1 MYDIAVIFMGQYPF
15 SHSKT
20 FFFKTKNWRK
30 KWSVNKNSTEK
41 NRDEDDVTK
50 NTELDEKIVP
60 KDEQI
65 TLNIPRSYLHIFK
78 KCAVR

>member
-1 MYDIAVIFMGQYPF
+1 MIDPQGRKIDQAEVNLEID
-15 SHSKT
+15 KRA
-20 FFFKTKNWRK
+20 KNDSSEK
-30 KWSVNKNSTEK
+30 GKNVTEK
-41 NRDEDDVTK
+41 SRDKDDVTK
-50 NTELDEKIVP
+50 NIELDEKIVP

>member
-1 MYDIAVIFMGQYPF
+1 MIDPQGRKIDQAEVNLEID
-15 SHSKT
+15 KRA
-20 FFFKTKNWRK
+20 KNDSSEK
-30 KWSVNKNSTEK
+30 GKNATEK

-50 NTELDEKIVP
+50 NIELDEKIVP

-65 TLNIPRSYLHIFK
+65 TLNIPRSYLHIFR

>member
-1 MYDIAVIFMGQYPF
+1 MIDPQGRKINQEEVNLEIDK
-15 SHSKT
+15 HV
-20 FFFKTKNWRK
+20 KNDSLEK
-30 KWSVNKNSTEK
+30 GKNAIEKNSNE
-41 NRDEDDVTK
+41 NDVTK

-65 TLNIPRSYLHIFK
+65 TLNIPRSYLHIFR

>member
-1 MYDIAVIFMGQYPF
+1 MIDPQGRKIDQAEVNLEID
-15 SHSKT
+15 KRA
-20 FFFKTKNWRK
+20 KNDSSEK
-30 KWSVNKNSTEK
+30 GKNATEK

-50 NTELDEKIVP
+50 NIELDEKIVP

>member
-1 MYDIAVIFMGQYPF
+1 MIDPQGRKIDQAEVNLEID
-15 SHSKT
+15 KRA
-20 FFFKTKNWRK
+20 KNDSSEK
-30 KWSVNKNSTEK
+30 GKNATEK
-41 NRDEDDVTK
+41 NRDKNDVTK
-50 NTELDEKIVP
+50 NIELDEKIVP